1 MSTVRR
7 NRRAGVEDLWT
18 KEERRP
24 DGTLHRV
31 PSKLWEKGKRWRAR
45 YVDTMGKEHS
55 KRFARK
61 VDAQAWL
68 DGQTSAVVT
77 GAHASPS
84 AGRVTVDVVAKA
96 WLAGHPS
103 WEQGTRSRYESIV
116 KRHIL
121 PKWGSLRLGD
131 LVEMHDEI
139 QEWVTS
145 QVEGGAAGGTVRKN
159 LGVLSQICDHAVK
172 TRKIAV
178 NPCRTVDRPK
188 QRLAKRRYLSGVEV
202 ERLAEQAGSNW
213 LTVMVLA
220 YCGLRFAELAG
231 MQVSAVSIARN
242 RIQVERTITEVDGQL
257 VTKAPKDHQRRSV
270 AFPAFLVEPLT
281 QRLAGRSADAEVFT
295 SSQGAVLRVRN
306 MRRDWF
312 DAAAKAA
319 GLEGLTP
326 HELRHTA
333 ASLAVS
339 EGASVLA
346 LQRMLGH
353 DKPSTTLDFYSDL
366 FDDDLDDVATKLDSA
381 RKGFAATA
389 YKLRTERVEGSN
401 GNGKKVA

>member
-1 MSTVRR
+1 MAARR
-7 NRRAGVEDLWT
+7 NRRSGVEDLWT
-18 KEERRP
+18 KEERLP
-24 DGTLHRV
+24 DGTKHRI
-31 PSKLWEKGKRWRAR
+31 PSKLDGKGKRWRAR
-45 YVDTMGKEHS
+45 YVDGSGREHS
-55 KRFARK
+55 KIFARK

-68 DGQTSAVVT
+68 DGQTAAVVS
-77 GAHASPS
+77 GRHAPPS

-103 WEQGTRSRYESIV
+103 WEEGTRSRYVSIV
-116 KRHIL
+116 NRHIL
-121 PKWGSLRLGD
+121 PRWGSTRLAD

-139 QEWVTS
+139 QEWVTA
-145 QVEGGAAGGTVRKN
+145 QVEKGAAGGTVRKN

-188 QRLAKRRYLSGVEV
+188 QRLATRRYLSGVEV
-202 ERLAEQAGSNW
+202 ERLAEHAGNNW

-231 MQVSAVSIARN
+231 MQVSAVSLGRN

-257 VTKAPKDHQRRSV
+257 VIKAPKDHQRRSV
-270 AFPAFLVEPLT
+270 AFPAFLVEPLK
-281 QRLAGRSADAEVFT
+281 QRLAGRREDAEVFT
-295 SSQGAVLRVRN
+295 SSRGAVLRVRN
-306 MRRDWF
+306 MRRSWF
-312 DAAAKAA
+312 DGAAKAA
-319 GLEGLTP
+319 GLEGFTP

-339 EGASVLA
+339 QGASVLA
-346 LQRMLGH
+346 IQRMLGH

-366 FDDDLDDVATKLDSA
+366 FDDDLDDVAARLNAARTSFSA
-381 RKGFAATA
+381 AYELRTNRGSGAVEPGKATA
-389 YKLRTERVEGSN
+389 
-401 GNGKKVA
+401 

>member
-1 MSTVRR
+1 MATHRNRRSGVEDRWTREERQEDGTVRR
-7 NRRAGVEDLWT
+7 
-18 KEERRP
+18 
-24 DGTLHRV
+24 V
-31 PSKLWEKGKRWRAR
+31 PSTRYGTGKRWMAR
-45 YVDTMGKEHS
+45 YVDGSGKEHAKS
-55 KRFARK
+55 FARK
-61 VDAQAWL
+61 ADAQTWL
-68 DGQTSAVVT
+68 DGQTSAVVV
-77 GAHASPS
+77 GLHAPPS
-84 AGRVTVDVVAKA
+84 AGRVTVDVVAQA

-103 WEQGTRSRYESIV
+103 WERGTRSRYESIV

-121 PKWGSLRLGD
+121 PKWGSVRLAD
-131 LVEMHDEI
+131 LVDMHDEL
-139 QEWVTS
+139 QTWVTA
-145 QVEGGAAGGTVRKN
+145 QVEAGAAGGTVRKN

-202 ERLAEQAGSNW
+202 ERLAECAGSNW

-231 MQVSAVSIARN
+231 MQTSAISIGRR
-242 RIQVERTITEVDGQL
+242 RIQVERTITEVDGHL
-257 VTKAPKDHQRRSV
+257 VAKAPKDHQRRSV
-270 AFPAFLVEPLT
+270 AFPAFLVEPMKE
-281 QRLAGRSADAEVFT
+281 RVAGRSDDAEVFT

-319 GLEGLTP
+319 GLGGLTP

-339 EGASVLA
+339 QGASVLA

-353 DKPSTTLDFYSDL
+353 DKPSTTLDFYADL
-366 FDDDLDDVATKLDSA
+366 FDDDLDDVATRLDTA
-381 RKGFAATA
+381 RTGFAADW
-389 YKLRTERVEGSN
+389 LRTGGAGGQEGFE
-401 GNGKKVA
+401 KKPA

>member
-1 MSTVRR
+1 MAARR

-18 KEERRP
+18 KDERQE
-24 DGTLHRV
+24 DGTVRRV
-31 PSKLWEKGKRWRAR
+31 PSKLDGKGKRWRAR
-45 YVDTMGKEHS
+45 YVDGLGKEHS

-68 DGQTSAVVT
+68 DGQTAAVVT
-77 GAHASPS
+77 GVHTPPS

-103 WEQGTRSRYESIV
+103 WEEGTRSRYTSIV
-116 KRHIL
+116 NRHIL
-121 PKWGSLRLGD
+121 PTWGRVRLAD

-139 QEWVTS
+139 QKWVTG
-145 QVEGGAAGGTVRKN
+145 QVDDGAAGGTVRKN

-172 TRKIAV
+172 TRRIAV
-178 NPCRTVDRPK
+178 NPCRTIDRPK
-188 QRLAKRRYLSGVEV
+188 QRLAKRRYLSGTEV
-202 ERLAEQAGSNW
+202 ERLAEQAGTNW

-231 MQVSAVSIARN
+231 MQVDAVLLGRN
-242 RIQVERTITEVDGQL
+242 RFQIERTITEVDGQL
-257 VTKAPKDHQRRSV
+257 IIKAPKDHQRRSV
-270 AFPAFLVEPLT
+270 AFPAFLVEPLK
-281 QRLAGRSADAEVFT
+281 QRVEHRAANEEVFT
-295 SSQGAVLRVRN
+295 SAHGAVLRVRN

-339 EGASVLA
+339 QGASVLA

-353 DKPSTTLDFYSDL
+353 DKPSTTLDFYTDL
-366 FDDDLDDVATKLDSA
+366 FDDDLDAVATKLDSA
-381 RKGFAATA
+381 RADFATA
-389 YKLRTERVEGSN
+389 YSLRTRGASAVSSDDD
-401 GNGKKVA
+401 KSS

>member
-1 MSTVRR
+1 M
-7 NRRAGVEDLWT
+7 
-18 KEERRP
+18 
-24 DGTLHRV
+24 DG
-31 PSKLWEKGKRWRAR
+31 KGKRWRAR
-45 YVDTMGKEHS
+45 YVDGNGSEHS
-55 KRFARK
+55 KVFARK

-68 DGQTSAVVT
+68 DGQTAAVVT
-77 GAHASPS
+77 GVHAPPS
-84 AGRVTVDVVAKA
+84 AGRVTVEVVAKA

-103 WEQGTRSRYESIV
+103 WEEGTRSRYKSIV
-116 KRHIL
+116 NRHIL
-121 PKWGSLRLGD
+121 PKWGSVRLAD

-139 QEWVTS
+139 QAWVTG
-145 QVEGGAAGGTVRKN
+145 QVANGAAGGTVRKN

-178 NPCRTVDRPK
+178 NPCRAVDRPK

-202 ERLAEQAGSNW
+202 ERLAEHAGGNW

-231 MQVSAVSIARN
+231 MQVSAVSLGRR
-242 RIQVERTITEVDGQL
+242 RIQVERTITEVDGKL
-257 VTKAPKDHQRRSV
+257 VIKAPKDHQRRSV
-270 AFPAFLVEPLT
+270 AFPAFLADPLK
-281 QRLAGRSADAEVFT
+281 QRLAGRREDAEVFT
-295 SSQGAVLRVRN
+295 SSQGTVLRVRN

-312 DAAAKAA
+312 DGAAKAA

-366 FDDDLDDVATKLDSA
+366 FDDDLDDVATRLDSA
-381 RKGFAATA
+381 RMGFAAA
-389 YKLRTERVEGSN
+389 YDLRTKRASGAEDRD
-401 GNGKKVA
+401 KKSA